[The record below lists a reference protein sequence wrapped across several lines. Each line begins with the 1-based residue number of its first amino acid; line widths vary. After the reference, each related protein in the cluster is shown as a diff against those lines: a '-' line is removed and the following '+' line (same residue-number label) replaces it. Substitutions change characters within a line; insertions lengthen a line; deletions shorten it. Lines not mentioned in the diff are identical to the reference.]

1 MRQNRTILSGG
12 DTMSRCGILRVYF
25 DTFSSKSGHETTFTN
40 DYVQSCSIDFRRCS
54 FTGKEKDSETGFG
67 YFGARYMDHEL
78 MTMWLSVDPMS
89 DKYPSISPYAYCAWN
104 PVKLVDPD
112 GKEVSTHTD
121 EFGKVI
127 AVYDD
132 GDNGVYM
139 HKGDAQAHLKKH
151 YSADN
156 TSAGGQY
163 MGESLHSLSF
173 ADQNLYNATGKVKA
187 QQGMVIDYGSIELTI
202 MAEMIMNQ
210 EPSLLQYAGSGG
222 DWDIKAHISHG
233 SKLYGKYASPRDAG
247 NFVAGMVAASH
258 GSVMEAVT
266 QFGYGAYNLSGND
279 KLKTAALA
287 VFTGLELGVN
297 PLGGVLQVNRV
308 MNGEDKLS
316 QRCIDLGK
324 SYQRNKIKK

>member
-1 MRQNRTILSGG
+1 MYNNFYLSLHGHISTPQNHAISWSF
-12 DTMSRCGILRVYF
+12 SRLNC
-25 DTFSSKSGHETTFTN
+25 N
-40 DYVQSCSIDFRRCS
+40 
-54 FTGKEKDSETGFG
+54 GKEKDYESGFH
-67 YFGARYMDHEL
+67 YYGARYYWSEIL
-78 MTMWLSVDPMS
+78 TKWLSVDPMT

-104 PVKLVDPD
+104 PVILVDPD
-112 GKEVSTHTD
+112 GEDVSTHTD
-121 EFGKVI
+121 EFGNVI
-127 AVYDD
+127 AVHND

-139 HKGDAQAHLKKH
+139 HKGDAQARLKKH

-173 ADQNLYNATGKVKA
+173 ADQNLYNATGKVEA

-202 MAEMIMNQ
+202 MADMIMNQ
-210 EPSLLQYAGSGG
+210 EPSLLQYERNAGGG
-222 DWDIKAHISHG
+222 GGNWDIKAHVSHG

-266 QFGYGAYNLSGND
+266 QFGYGAYNLSGNN
-279 KLKTAALA
+279 KLKTAALV

-297 PLGGVLQVNRV
+297 PLGGALLVNCV
-308 MNGEDKLS
+308 MHGEDKLS